1 MDSRHGRKGVA
12 MGKSSQINTT
22 RTQLEAN
29 RKRRITELLTAEP
42 ELVERNPLPEVF
54 EATAERG
61 LRLSEIIKRTLAGY
75 ADRPALGE
83 RAKEFVSVAGRT
95 EMRLLPHF
103 HTITY
108 GELWLRLCAVAAD
121 WYHHPKHPLRSGDF
135 VAVLGFAGTD
145 YTTVDLAC
153 SQVGAVAVPLH
164 SNSTVSHIRPLVAE
178 ATPRIFAS
186 SAERLETVVDALAG
200 DTSVRR
206 LIVFDYHPELD
217 EHREHVAVARRRLA
231 EAGSPISLELLSHAI
246 DCGRTMPPAP
256 NLPPEDR
263 TGETLSALIYTSGST
278 GSPKGVMY
286 AESTVSLM
294 WRPNWDAHY
303 QLPVITANFLPQSHL
318 VARRIL
324 ATTLARGGT
333 AYFVS
338 TSDLSTFLEDLALIR
353 PTDLTVVP
361 RVCEMLFQRF
371 QSRLDQRATGSE
383 LRATDYA
390 EVLAQFR
397 DEVFGGR
404 IIRILCGSA
413 PLAPELVAFL
423 ESCLEVPFHNGYGT
437 TETGFLMLDDRVQ
450 RPPVLDYKL
459 VDVPELGYFASDSPH
474 PRGELLVKTQLIT
487 SGYYQRPELTAEAFD
502 EDGFYRTGDIMAE
515 IEPDKLVYID
525 RRNNVLKLSQG
536 EFVAL
541 AKLESVFATSPLVHQ
556 IFLYGNSSRAYLL
569 AVVVPTHSAIEQASD
584 EPALKATISGS
595 LQRIAKE
602 ARLNSYEIPRDL
614 LIETEPFSQENG
626 LLSDST
632 KHIRPRLKDH
642 YGEQLERHYDKLAEG
657 QTNELRG
664 LRHDKSRPV
673 VETVGRAVQA
683 LLGMPQGELNAKTR
697 FTDLGG
703 DSLSALSLSN
713 LLRETF
719 DIEVPV
725 GTLIGP
731 ANSLREIADH
741 IEQLRSPSAERPTFA
756 GVHGEYATAA
766 RAEELT
772 LDKFIDQATLTAAKA
787 LPPPTGTPRTVLLT
801 GANGYLGR
809 FLCMEW
815 LERLA
820 PIGGKLICLVRGADN
835 TAARQRLE
843 LALDS
848 GDTGLQQRFT
858 ELAANGTLQVLA
870 NDIGMANLG
879 LTKQTWQRLAATV
892 DLIVHPAAL
901 VNHVLP
907 YRQLFGPNVVGT
919 AELIRM
925 ALTTQLK
932 PISHVSTVAVA
943 SHEAATVDEDI
954 DIRVASPVRPIDER
968 HASGYA
974 ISKWAGEVLLREA
987 HDLCG
992 LPVTVFRSD
1001 MILAHGRYT
1010 GQLNV
1015 PDTFTRLVLSL
1026 IATGIA
1032 PQSFYRTND
1041 SVQQTSAHYDGL
1053 PGDFVAASVA
1063 TLSAGTV
1070 GYRTFNV
1077 VNPHDDGISLDT
1089 VVDWLADSGTAIQRV
1104 EDYQEWH
1111 ERFEAALRALPEKQR
1126 QHSLL
1131 PLLHAYREPATP
1143 LAGSVV
1149 PAIRFQEAVRAA
1161 RIGPK
1166 KDIPHLSRPLIEKY
1180 LTDLRHLGLV

>member
-1 MDSRHGRKGVA
+1 
-12 MGKSSQINTT
+12 MGNTSQSNAT
-22 RTQLEAN
+22 RTQLEAH
-29 RKRRITELLTAEP
+29 RKRRIAELLSAEP
-42 ELVERNPLPEVF
+42 GLVDLKPLPEVF

-83 RAKEFVSVAGRT
+83 RAKEFVPVAGRT

-103 HTITY
+103 RTLTY
-108 GELWLRLCAVAAD
+108 SELWLRLSAVAAD
-121 WYHHPKHPLRSGDF
+121 WYHHPEHPLRAGDF

-164 SNSTVSHIRPLVAE
+164 SNSTVAHIRPLVTE
-178 ATPRIFAS
+178 AAPRIFAT
-186 SAERLETVVDALAG
+186 SAERLEMVAEALTG

-217 EHREHVAVARRRLA
+217 EHREHMAAARRRLA
-231 EAGSPISLELLSHAI
+231 EAGSPISLELLSHVI
-246 DCGRTMPPAP
+246 DYGRTSPPAP
-256 NLPPEDR
+256 DLPQEDR
-263 TGETLSALIYTSGST
+263 AGETLSALIYTSGST

-294 WRPNWDAHY
+294 WRPNWDPSY
-303 QLPVITANFLPQSHL
+303 QFPVITANFLPQSHL

-333 AYFVS
+333 AYFVAS
-338 TSDLSTFLEDLALIR
+338 SDLSTFLEDLALIR

-361 RVCEMLFQRF
+361 RVCEMLFQGY
-371 QSRLDQRATGSE
+371 QSRLDQRAPRAE
-383 LRATDYA
+383 LREADYT
-390 EVLAQFR
+390 EVLAHFR

-404 IIRILCGSA
+404 IVRILCGSA

-437 TETGFLMLDDRVQ
+437 TETGFLMLDHRVQ
-450 RPPVLDYKL
+450 RPPVVDYKL
-459 VDVPELGYFASDSPH
+459 VDVPELGYLTTDSPH
-474 PRGELLVKTQLIT
+474 PRGELLVKTRLIT
-487 SGYYQRPELTAEAFD
+487 SGYYQRPELTAEVFD
-502 EDGFYRTGDIMAE
+502 EEGFYRTGDIMAE
-515 IEPDKLVYID
+515 IEPDNLVYID

-541 AKLESVFATSPLVHQ
+541 ARLESVFATSPLVHQ
-556 IFLYGNSSRAYLL
+556 IYLYGNSSRAYLL
-569 AVVVPTHSAIEQASD
+569 AVVVPTHAAIQQASD
-584 EPALKATISGS
+584 RAALTSTISES

-602 ARLNSYEIPRDL
+602 AKLNPYEIPRDL
-614 LIETEPFSQENG
+614 LIETEPFSQDNG

-632 KHIRPRLKDH
+632 KHIRPRLRER
-642 YGEQLERHYDKLAEG
+642 YGEQLERRYAELAEG
-657 QTNELRG
+657 QANELRG

-673 VETVGRAVQA
+673 VETVTRAVRA
-683 LLGMPQGELNAKTR
+683 LLGMPEGELNPSTR

-703 DSLSALSLSN
+703 DSLSALSLSH

-719 DIEVPV
+719 DAEVPV

-731 ANSLREIADH
+731 ANSLRQIADH
-741 IEQLRSPSAERPTFA
+741 IEQLRSPSTERPTFTR
-756 GVHGEYATAA
+756 VHGEHATAA
-766 RAEELT
+766 RAEDLT
-772 LDKFIDQATLTAAKA
+772 LDTFIDQDTLTAATS
-787 LPPPTGTPRTVLLT
+787 LPQPTDTPGTVLLT

-809 FLCMEW
+809 FLCLEW

-820 PIGGKLICLVRGADN
+820 PIGGTLICLVRGADN
-835 TAARQRLE
+835 TVARRRLE
-843 LALDS
+843 QALDS
-848 GDTGLQQRFT
+848 GDAELQRRFG
-858 ELAANGTLQVLA
+858 ELATNGTLQVLA
-870 NDIGMANLG
+870 GDIGMANLG
-879 LTKQTWQRLAATV
+879 LTDQTWQQLAATV

-925 ALTTQLK
+925 ALTTRLK
-932 PISHVSTVAVA
+932 PISYLSTVAVA
-943 SHEAATVDEDI
+943 SHGAATLDEDI

-968 HASGYA
+968 HAGGYA
-974 ISKWAGEVLLREA
+974 LSKWAGEVLLREA

-992 LPVTVFRSD
+992 LPVTVFRSG

-1015 PDTFTRLVLSL
+1015 PDTFTRLMLSL

-1032 PQSFYRTND
+1032 PQSFYRTED
-1041 SVQQTSAHYDGL
+1041 SGQQPRAHYDGL
-1053 PGDFVAASVA
+1053 PGGFVASSVA
-1063 TLSAGTV
+1063 TLGDGTA

-1089 VVDWLADSGTAIQRV
+1089 VVDWLADSGTPIHRI

-1131 PLLHAYREPATP
+1131 PIVHAYREPATP

-1149 PAIRFQEAVRAA
+1149 PATRFQEAVRAA
-1161 RIGPK
+1161 GIGPEK
-1166 KDIPHLSRPLIEKY
+1166 EIPHLSRPLIEKY